1 MPVPPCV
8 PTRKAQTPPQAARTE
23 VPPKIAD
30 ALESVARGAPLGAA
44 ASFPPRARPARS
56 SASEAGGRVGV
67 GPGLYDVPT
76 SELTGGAHS
85 SSRLAPYDPL
95 PSRPGD
101 EPHDWRPGA
110 SRVGPTASSD
120 RSARSRTGFLACQ
133 AGHQAGEFADL
144 AAIDRA
150 RPVRADAWSWGVTP
164 RWAATFFAEVTRRT
178 EQCLPARAAAGGLD
192 GAVADRPLGV
202 LRRRDSGKPP
212 SQPAAVAVRHRRA
225 VRRTRGACCRLTPA
239 RHRREADG
247 GHPRAPVRGDG
258 RVSVASATDTA
269 SQSGAGGSRAH
280 GTSRS
285 SARGCR

>member
-1 MPVPPCV
+1 
-8 PTRKAQTPPQAARTE
+8 
-23 VPPKIAD
+23 
-30 ALESVARGAPLGAA
+30 
-44 ASFPPRARPARS
+44 
-56 SASEAGGRVGV
+56 VGI

-76 SELTGGAHS
+76 SEPHRRRPLLVPPRCH
-85 SSRLAPYDPL
+85 DPL
-95 PSRPGD
+95 PTRPGD
-101 EPHDWRPGA
+101 EPHDWRLGA

-212 SQPAAVAVRHRRA
+212 SQPAAVAARHRRGGA
-225 VRRTRGACCRLTPA
+225 AGPGACCRLTPA

-269 SQSGAGGSRAH
+269 SQSGAGMGRPRLGHAGPAGRCRRGRGRRPAAHNQRPPDRPSGLRAAYLADLTRH
-280 GTSRS
+280 LPSDRRLHSFTTSP
-285 SARGCR
+285 AA

>member
-1 MPVPPCV
+1 
-8 PTRKAQTPPQAARTE
+8 
-23 VPPKIAD
+23 
-30 ALESVARGAPLGAA
+30 
-44 ASFPPRARPARS
+44 
-56 SASEAGGRVGV
+56 VGI

-76 SELTGGAHS
+76 SEPHRRRPLLVPPRCH
-85 SSRLAPYDPL
+85 DPL
-95 PSRPGD
+95 PTRPGD
-101 EPHDWRPGA
+101 EPHDWRLGA

-178 EQCLPARAAAGGLD
+178 EQCLPARAAVCGLD

-269 SQSGAGGSRAH
+269 SQSGAGMGRPDWVTPARPAGAAGAVGAGRPPTISAH
-280 GTSRS
+280 RTGRVAYGLPTLPI
-285 SARGCR
+285 